1 MKAVIVYESVDGS
14 TRSVTEAIGAG
25 LAISIDTRCYEV
37 SEAPT
42 GFEDD
47 VVLVV
52 VGAPAYRFGLSSRN
66 SRRFGPKE
74 RADLI
79 SPTGM
84 REWLRRVD
92 KVAGKMVV
100 AFDTQPASLRRR
112 RSATRGMLRRMT
124 RAGYEPLT
132 RSETFCMDG
141 ATGPMIRRELDR
153 AHGWGTDIGAAVA
166 VRVTGN
172 SSS

>member
-1 MKAVIVYESVDGS
+1 MKAVIIYESVNS
-14 TRSVTEAIGAG
+14 NTRSVTEAIGAG

-52 VGAPAYRFGLSSRN
+52 VGAPAHRFGLSSRN
-66 SRRFGPKE
+66 SRRGAQ
-74 RADLI
+74 RDSSDAI
-79 SPTGM
+79 SPIGM
-84 REWLRRVD
+84 RDWLGRLD

-100 AFDTQPASLRRR
+100 AFDTHPAKLKRPG
-112 RSATRGMLRRMT
+112 SATRGIIRRMT
-124 RAGYEPLT
+124 SAGYEPLT
-132 RSETFCMDG
+132 RSERFWVDG
-141 ATGPMIRRELDR
+141 ANGPMIRGELDR
-153 AHGWGTDIGAAVA
+153 AHRWGKDIGAAVA
-166 VRVTGN
+166 VDVPGR